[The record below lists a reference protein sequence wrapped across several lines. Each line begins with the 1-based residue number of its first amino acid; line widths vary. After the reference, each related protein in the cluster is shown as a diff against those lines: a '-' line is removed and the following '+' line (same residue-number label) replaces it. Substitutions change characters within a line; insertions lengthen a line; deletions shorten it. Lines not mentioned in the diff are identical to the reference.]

1 MEILTPIY
9 KEIGCCVMSDGWQ
22 STSNRPILNVIAAAD
37 GHANV
42 RRAFD
47 ASGLDKNMPFIADFV
62 MKEIKALGQEHV
74 FSCTMD
80 GACKGAF
87 PIIKHAMPWVQCFS
101 CPSHGLD
108 KFIQNA
114 LSDSATIRMQANAM
128 SNVEFTTMAW
138 GETLFKNTFETV

>member
-1 MEILTPIY
+1 
-9 KEIGCCVMSDGWQ
+9 MSDGWQ

-74 FSCTMD
+74 FSWTMD
-80 GACKGAF
+80 GVCKGAF
-87 PIIKHAMPWVQCFS
+87 PMIKHAMPWVQCFRVLRM
-101 CPSHGLD
+101 GLTNSS
-108 KFIQNA
+108 K
-114 LSDSATIRMQANAM
+114 
-128 SNVEFTTMAW
+128 
-138 GETLFKNTFETV
+138 TL

>member
-1 MEILTPIY
+1 
-9 KEIGCCVMSDGWQ
+9 MSDGWQ

-62 MKEIKALGQEHV
+62 MKEIKELGQDHV

-87 PIIKHAMPWVQCFS
+87 PMIKHAMPWVQCFS

-114 LSDSATIRMQANAM
+114 LSDSATIRMQANVM
-128 SNVEFTTMAW
+128 INVEFTTIAW
-138 GETLFKNTFETV
+138 GETLFKNTFETA